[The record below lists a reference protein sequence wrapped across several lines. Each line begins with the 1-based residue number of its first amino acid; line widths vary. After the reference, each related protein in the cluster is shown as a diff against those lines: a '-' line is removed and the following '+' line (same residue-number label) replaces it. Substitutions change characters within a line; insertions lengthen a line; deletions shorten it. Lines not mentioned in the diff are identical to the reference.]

1 MNKYNK
7 ILVISAVNIV
17 SGGAFT
23 ILNDF
28 LNQIKKNKDA
38 ENYKI
43 IALVNSHDRLPI
55 AENILYKNYKLPKKN
70 WIFRIFYEYIYF
82 FFVSLKL
89 KPEIWISLHDMTPF
103 VRSKYL
109 YTYMHNSSPFFQK
122 REKLKLSFKFNLFVT
137 FYKYLYKIN
146 VHRNT
151 AVIVQQNWFRE
162 KISQLCKLPSDR
174 IIVSYPEFDCLPV
187 KSDFEKG
194 RFFFPSFP
202 REFKNFEVI
211 CEAAELLN
219 KDESFR
225 QNCEIY
231 LTIGGTENPYA
242 ESIYKKYKDN
252 QYLHFTGL
260 LGKEDMQMNYDKCEC
275 LIFPSTL
282 ETWGLPISEFK
293 PSGKKMLL
301 ADLPYAHETA
311 NNAKEAVFFEPY
323 NSVQLANL
331 IKVVCCNVINEF
343 APVKIKDIN
352 KPFCR
357 NWQELLNYILKGVSH
372 E

>member
-1 MNKYNK
+1 MIKYNRT
-7 ILVISAVNIV
+7 IIISAINIV

-28 LNQIKKNKDA
+28 LNQIIKEKKA
-38 ENYKI
+38 EGYKI
-43 IALVNSHDRLPI
+43 IALVNSHDRLPV
-55 AENILYKNYKLPKKN
+55 EDNIIYKDYKLPKKN
-70 WIFRIFYEYIYF
+70 WLFRVFYEYIYF
-82 FFVSLKL
+82 FFLSLKL
-89 KPEIWISLHDMTPF
+89 RPEIWISLHDMTPF
-103 VRSKYL
+103 VRSKQL

-122 REKLKLSFKFNLFVT
+122 REGLRLSFKFKLFVN

-151 AVIVQQNWFRE
+151 AVIVQQDWFRE
-162 KISQLCKLPSDR
+162 KISQLCKLPLDR

-187 KSDFEKG
+187 KPDYEKR
-194 RFFFPSFP
+194 RFFFPSYP

-211 CEAAELLN
+211 CEAAELLK
-219 KDESFR
+219 KDETFK
-225 QNCEIY
+225 QDCEIY

-242 ESIYKKYKDN
+242 DSIYRKYKDN
-252 QYLHFTGL
+252 QYLHFAGL
-260 LGKEDMQMNYDKCEC
+260 LGKEEMKMNYDKCEC

-293 PSGKKMLL
+293 PSGKKMIL

-311 NNAKEAVFFEPY
+311 NNSVKTAFFEPY
-323 NSVQLANL
+323 DAEQLSGL
-331 IKVVCCNVINEF
+331 IKDVCYDVSEKF
-343 APVKIKDIN
+343 EPVKIKEIN
-352 KPFCR
+352 QPFSR
-357 NWQELLNYILKGVSH
+357 NWQELLEYILKGENH